1 MFNFIISA
9 LSLIHLLFSWCIGAF
24 KIIFLL
30 AFLVLIH
37 ELGHFLVAKKCKV
50 KVNEFSIG
58 FGKEIWSK
66 QGKETKYTI
75 RRIPIG
81 GYVSMLGEEEQS
93 DEVGSFSNS
102 SIWKRLLIVA
112 AGAIVNITFGLFVF
126 WILASIYNKNLYDG
140 LLVTKRYIVMLGQSL
155 IMLVTGNAG
164 DAQMVGPIGISEL
177 VVQTSGVFEFVHLLS
192 VVSISLGITNLLPI
206 PGLDGGKILLLI
218 IEAIRGKK
226 MKQEAEM
233 TITSIGMLALLTIA
247 VLITAKD
254 VFGIFS

>member
-9 LSLIHLLFSWCIGAF
+9 LSLIRLLFLWFIGAF

-30 AFLVLIH
+30 AFLILIH
-37 ELGHFLVAKKCKV
+37 EMGHFLVAKKCHV

-75 RRIPIG
+75 RRIPLG
-81 GYVSMLGEEEQS
+81 GYVNMLGEEERVNA
-93 DEVGSFSNS
+93 EGSFSTS
-102 SIWKRLLIVA
+102 LIWKRIAIVA
-112 AGAIVNITFGLFVF
+112 AGAIVNIIFGLVVF

-140 LLVTKRYIVMLGQSL
+140 LLVTKRYIVMLGQNL
-155 IMLVTGNAG
+155 VMLFTGNAG
-164 DAQMVGPIGISEL
+164 DAQMVGPVGISEL
-177 VVQTSGVFEFVHLLS
+177 VVQTNGLFEFVHLLS

-206 PGLDGGKILLLI
+206 PGLDGGKLFLLI

-226 MKQEAEM
+226 MKEQLEM
-233 TITSIGMLALLTIA
+233 TITSLGMLALLTIA
-247 VLITAKD
+247 VIITAKD
-254 VFGIFS
+254 VFGIFV